1 MADYKSLFPV
11 AMIIVLA
18 LSTIFGSYV
27 SNAAE
32 IRVCPE
38 GCSNSSIQNAVNAA
52 ESNDSIVVQSG
63 IYREGFVVGRPIYL
77 EGRDSGSGRPML
89 SPENGR
95 IILAGQG
102 SLLQGF
108 RFSGAK
114 MAQDPGDNCIL
125 EVVFPARIYLNDFP
139 TVKRVCPDVASNW
152 NSSRLFNYQ
161 FESKVFR
168 SRLGNYWAD
177 YAGKDK
183 NGDGIG
189 DEPQVLDEGNID
201 YFPLMQPVDSY
212 RISDEKKKNKMEDK
226 MELIR
231 AKQSEPFNISLQANP
246 TTGYKWYADYD
257 YNFLRLDS
265 ERFEKEPSDE
275 LGSGGISIF
284 AFLPLKPGKATISL
298 VYKRPWENIVADVR
312 TFQVEISL

>member
-11 AMIIVLA
+11 AVIIALV
-18 LSTIFGSYV
+18 LSTICGSY
-27 SNAAE
+27 AAE
-32 IRVCPE
+32 LRVCPE
-38 GCSNSSIQNAVNAA
+38 GCSNSSIQNAINAA
-52 ESNDSIVVQSG
+52 ESNDTLVVQSG
-63 IYREGFVVGRPIYL
+63 IYREGFVLGRPIYL
-77 EGRDSGSGRPML
+77 EGRDSGSGRPIL

-102 SLLQGF
+102 AVLQGF
-108 RFSGAK
+108 RFSGTK
-114 MAQDPGDNCIL
+114 PAQDLDDNCIL
-125 EVVFPARIYLNDFP
+125 EVVLPARIYLNDFP
-139 TVKRVCPDVASNW
+139 TVKRVCPNVASDW

-177 YAGKDK
+177 YTGKDK

-212 RISDEKKKNKMEDK
+212 RISDEKKNKKEDK

-257 YNFLRLDS
+257 YNFLLLDS

-284 AFLPLKPGKATISL
+284 AFMPLKPGKAMISL

-312 TFQVEISL
+312 TFQVEISP

>member
-11 AMIIVLA
+11 AMIIALA
-18 LSTIFGSYV
+18 LSTICGTNGSI
-27 SNAAE
+27 AAE
-32 IRVCPE
+32 IRVCLE
-38 GCSNSSIQNAVNAA
+38 GWSNSSIQNAINAA
-52 ESNDSIVVQSG
+52 ESNDSIVVQSD

-77 EGRDSGSGRPML
+77 EGRDSGSGRPIL

-102 SLLQGF
+102 AVLQGF
-108 RFSGAK
+108 RFSGEK
-114 MAQDPGDNCIL
+114 SAQDQDDNCIL
-125 EVVFPARIYLNDFP
+125 EVVLPARIYLNDFP
-139 TVKRVCPDVASNW
+139 MVKRVCPDVASNW
-152 NSSRLFNYQ
+152 NSSQLFNYQ

-212 RISDEKKKNKMEDK
+212 RISDEKKNKKEDK
-226 MELIR
+226 MDLIR
-231 AKQSEPFNISLQANP
+231 AKQSELFNISLQANP

-275 LGSGGISIF
+275 LGSRGISIF
-284 AFLPLKPGKATISL
+284 AFMPLKPGKATISL

-312 TFQVEISL
+312 TFQVEISP